1 MRKSPARQWS
11 LPSRLKRGESREL
24 MTPSSRKEFFMFENI
39 WFIAAVWMGLALV
52 ASLISIRTG
61 ISVALIEILVGV
73 IAGNVAVGLEGGT
86 LHIGLAGTGVGGGH
100 LHHILQ
106 STEWTN
112 FLALLGSGVLTFLAG
127 AEIDPIS
134 LKANWR
140 ASVLIGVLSFAI
152 PFAVVW
158 LFAQFVFGWSLH
170 QAQIAGIALST
181 TSVAIVYAVMIEG
194 GFSGTAMGKMIL
206 AACFITDFGTVL
218 ALGTLFANYNLW
230 LLLFVVVTLIV
241 LWFMPRWTQA
251 IITRLGATQVSEPE
265 VKFIFFVLFFLGG
278 FATAAKSE
286 AVLPAYLL
294 GLVVA
299 GVFLR
304 DKTLVRRMRSIAF
317 AVFTPFYFIKA
328 GLYVSLPALWTGL
341 FVISVLLALKMIT
354 KIAGVFPLARLHY
367 MKIKEASYTTL
378 LMATGL
384 TFGTISSL
392 YGLQNGII
400 DQNQYTILVSVV
412 ILSAFVPTL
421 IAQKFFQPTVEMMH
435 AWGHLYRKRIR
446 ILSVEDVGDNGDA
459 KK

>member
-1 MRKSPARQWS
+1 
-11 LPSRLKRGESREL
+11 
-24 MTPSSRKEFFMFENI
+24 MFENI
-39 WFIAAVWMGLALV
+39 WFIAAVWMGLALI
-52 ASLISIRTG
+52 ASLISIRSG
-61 ISVALIEILVGV
+61 ISVALVEILVGV
-73 IAGNVAVGLEGGT
+73 VAGNLAVGLEGGT
-86 LHIGLAGTGVGGGH
+86 LHVGIASAGTGAGN
-100 LHHILQ
+100 LHHVLQ

-127 AEIDPIS
+127 AEIDPVS

-152 PFAVVW
+152 PFAIVW
-158 LFAQFVFGWSLH
+158 VFAEFVLGWPLH

-181 TSVAIVYAVMIEG
+181 TSVAVVYAVMIEG
-194 GFSGTAMGKMIL
+194 GFSDTAMGKMIL

-218 ALGTLFANYNLW
+218 ALGTLFADYNLW
-230 LLLFVVVTLIV
+230 LLLFVTVTLIV
-241 LWFMPRWTQA
+241 LWFMPRWTQS

-265 VKFIFFVLFFLGG
+265 VKFILFVLFFLGG
-278 FATAAKSE
+278 LATTAKSE

-317 AVFTPFYFIKA
+317 AIFTPFYFIKA
-328 GLYVSLPALWTGL
+328 GLYVSLPALWSGL
-341 FVISVLLALKMIT
+341 VVLSVFLGLKMVT

-446 ILSVEDVGDNGDA
+446 VLSVEDVGDNGDA

>member
-1 MRKSPARQWS
+1 
-11 LPSRLKRGESREL
+11 
-24 MTPSSRKEFFMFENI
+24 MTPSKRKEFFMFENI
-39 WFIAAVWMGLALV
+39 WFVAAVWMGLALV

-61 ISVALIEILVGV
+61 VSVALVEILVGV
-73 IAGNVAVGLEGGT
+73 FAGNLAVGLEGGT
-86 LHIGLAGTGVGGGH
+86 LHIGIAGAGTSAGQ
-100 LHHILQ
+100 LHHVLQ

-127 AEIDPIS
+127 AEIDPVS

-158 LFAQFVFGWSLH
+158 LFAQFVFGWPLH
-170 QAQIAGIALST
+170 QAQIAGIAPST
-181 TSVAIVYAVMIEG
+181 TSVAVVYAVMIEG
-194 GFSGTAMGKMIL
+194 GFSDTAMGKMIL

-230 LLLFVVVTLIV
+230 LLLFVIVTLIF
-241 LWFMPRWTQA
+241 LWFMPRWTQS

-278 FATAAKSE
+278 LATTAKSE

-328 GLYVSLPALWTGL
+328 GLYVSLPALWTGVL
-341 FVISVLLALKMIT
+341 VVSVFLTLKMVT
-354 KIAGVFPLARLHY
+354 KIVGVFPLARLHY

-400 DQNQYTILVSVV
+400 DQNQYTVLVSVV

-435 AWGHLYRKRIR
+435 AWGHLYRRR
-446 ILSVEDVGDNGDA
+446 LGTLSVEDIDA
-459 KK
+459 EAEGEIAGIGAEYRVERRA